1 METMEMLA
9 LANCKKFACI
19 SVFYIVPYQYNF
31 AILPGAS
38 AYTSDKK
45 NPVAHDD
52 LYEWRSGWIFNSLS
66 VIL

>member
-1 METMEMLA
+1 MLA
-9 LANCKKFACI
+9 LANCKTFACI
-19 SVFYIVPYQYNF
+19 SAFYIVNTNTVVL
-31 AILPGAS
+31 LPGAS